1 MLKATRTC
9 FVALVF
15 HAIAWAD
22 GTTRASLPSSI
33 VADLNQRLPGWSLTL
48 VEPEAVAFLKEYRPG
63 QLPNVITGDFDG
75 NKIKDYAVFVSSP
88 KIDEDYI
95 YAYLQSDDGTYE
107 AVDVAMFFRSGSR
120 YLVLH
125 KKGSQDSSLH
135 DTDLIYDNDSIG
147 CDAYEMSGTVFVFR
161 KGKFESI
168 STGD

>member
-1 MLKATRTC
+1 MAI
-9 FVALVF
+9 AF

-22 GTTRASLPSSI
+22 GSARTSLPSTI

-48 VEPEAVAFLKEYRPG
+48 VKPEAVTFLKKYRPG

-75 NKIKDYAVFVSSP
+75 NRTKDYAVFVSSATT
-88 KIDEDYI
+88 DEDYI
-95 YAYLQSDDGTYE
+95 YAYLQSSEGTYE
-107 AVDVAMFFRSGSR
+107 PVDVATFVRGGDR

-125 KKGSQDSSLH
+125 KKGSQVFSLH